1 MLSSRLLMSEAR
13 LFSDCE
19 VKKLVGLS
27 RAELTL
33 LPVARS
39 FWVVAS
45 SAAVDCKE
53 RRFWRTDAERTI
65 PDIAVTFLVL
75 SNAFRPFR
83 PDYPGNVRASHLTKH
98 ESDTENSAKCL
109 KNNAKNAF
117 FTIRPTA
124 QAIDRIEYF
133 LKAISRLRLVN
144 SDSGRGDTATI
155 VQSPSLARCERLIAQ
170 IRSSTGDSGE
180 QAWR

>member
-1 MLSSRLLMSEAR
+1 MLSSRLPMSEAR
-13 LFSDCE
+13 LLRLCE

-83 PDYPGNVRASHLTKH
+83 PDYPGKVRASHLTKH
-98 ESDTENSAKCL
+98 ESDTANSAKYL
-109 KNNAKNAF
+109 KNNDKNAF
-117 FTIRPTA
+117 FTIQPAT
-124 QAIDRIEYF
+124 QAVDRIEYF
-133 LKAISRLRLVN
+133 LKALPRLRVVKG
-144 SDSGRGDTATI
+144 DSGRVDAATI
-155 VQSPSLARCERLIAQ
+155 VQSPSLAR
-170 IRSSTGDSGE
+170 
-180 QAWR
+180 